1 MLRITEVDRQNKSVT
16 IERDPIGQLKLHKRY
31 CNAML
36 TEVGDQQ
43 YQITYIARD
52 KFDSMRLPCW
62 ELVNLW
68 YQIGELLDV
77 DRDDARYLLEQKFW
91 KKEE

>member
-1 MLRITEVDRQNKSVT
+1 M
-16 IERDPIGQLKLHKRY
+16 LKLHKRE
-31 CNAML
+31 CHVNL
-36 TEVGDQQ
+36 TPSDNSHYVISSWGIKSQDM
-43 YQITYIARD
+43 
-52 KFDSMRLPCW
+52 MRIPSW
-62 ELVNLW
+62 DLVDLW